1 MVQLLTKTYSFEEY
15 LAYDDGTDNKYE
27 LVNGEL
33 KLIPIASGFHA
44 LILHFIFKILKQE
57 IDRIKQQSKVMPGN
71 VGVRTA
77 KNKSRIPD
85 LVILSES
92 QCQEMRKMSA
102 AVLETPALLAIEIVR
117 PGNADDDYRYPGNA
131 DDDYRYKRSEYAVR
145 EIPEYWII
153 DPETEKISVLL
164 LVSGFYEVT
173 EFTGEQEIK
182 SLLFPE
188 LNLTSKQ
195 VFEV

>member
-15 LAYDDGTDNKYE
+15 LAYEDGTDNKYE
-27 LVNGEL
+27 LVNGQL
-33 KLIPIASGFHA
+33 QLMPTASGFHA
-44 LILHFIFKILKQE
+44 LILVLLYDTLKAE
-57 IDRIKQQSKVMPGN
+57 IERNKHEWKVMPGT
-71 VGVRTA
+71 VGIRTA
-77 KNKSRIPD
+77 HKKSRIPD

-92 QCQEMRKMSA
+92 QCQEIRTMST
-102 AVLETPALLAIEIVR
+102 AVLESPPLLAVEIVS
-117 PGNADDDYRYPGNA
+117 PSNS

-153 DPETEKISVLL
+153 DPEIEKISVLL

-188 LNLTSKQ
+188 LKLTAKQ
-195 VFEV
+195 VFE

>member
-33 KLIPIASGFHA
+33 KLLPIASGFHA
-44 LILHFIFKILKQE
+44 LIVVLIYDILKTE
-57 IDRIKQQSKVMPGN
+57 IDRIQQQWKVMPGT

-77 KNKSRIPD
+77 KKKSRIPD

-92 QCQEMRKMSA
+92 QCQELRKMSA
-102 AVLETPALLAIEIVR
+102 AVLEAPPLLAVEIVS
-117 PGNADDDYRYPGNA
+117 PGNS

-188 LNLTSKQ
+188 LKLTSKQ
-195 VFEV
+195 IFQV